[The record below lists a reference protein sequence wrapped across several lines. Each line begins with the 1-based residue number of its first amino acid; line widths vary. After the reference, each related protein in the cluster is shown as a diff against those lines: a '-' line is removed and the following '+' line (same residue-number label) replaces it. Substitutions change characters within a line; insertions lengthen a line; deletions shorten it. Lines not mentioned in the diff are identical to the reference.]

1 MITNVDNDNVG
12 VTVSAISGDTTESG
26 GTATFTVVLNSE
38 PTADVSIG
46 LSSSDTTEGT
56 VTATPLTFTPLNWNQ
71 ARAVTVSGQ
80 NDDVDDG
87 DITYNIQVLPAVSS
101 DPLYHGF
108 DANDIVGNERRQRQ
122 RGRDGV
128 GHQRRATES
137 GGTATF
143 TVVLNSEPTADVSI
157 GLSSSDTTEGTV
169 TTTPLTFTPLNWN
182 QAQTV
187 TVSGQNDDVDDG
199 DITYSIQ
206 VLPAVSSDPLYNGF
220 DANDV
225 SVTNVDNDS
234 VGVTVSAISNDTTE
248 SGGTA
253 FTVVL
258 NSRTR
263 PTFPS
268 DCQVRRLKAR

>member
-1 MITNVDNDNVG
+1 M
-12 VTVSAISGDTTESG
+12 TT
-26 GTATFTVVLNSE
+26 
-38 PTADVSIG
+38 
-46 LSSSDTTEGT
+46 
-56 VTATPLTFTPLNWNQ
+56 TPLTFTPLNWNQ
-71 ARAVTVSGQ
+71 TQTVTVSGQ

-87 DITYNIQVLPAVSS
+87 DITYSIQVLPAVSS
-101 DPLYHGF
+101 DPLYNGL
-108 DANDIVGNERRQRQ
+108 DANDVSVTNVDNDSVGVTVSAIS
-122 RGRDGV
+122 GDT
-128 GHQRRATES
+128 TES

-206 VLPAVSSDPLYNGF
+206 VQPAVSSDPLYNNGF

-225 SVTNVDNDS
+225 SVTNVDNDN
-234 VGVTVSAISNDTTE
+234 VGVTVSAISGDTTE

-253 FTVVL
+253 TFTVVL
-258 NSRTR
+258 NSRTHGR
-263 PTFPS
+263 RFHRTVKFRHNRRHGDNDAAHVYTAELEPGS
-268 DCQVRRLKAR
+268 DRHGERAGRRCR